1 MSIRVGAQEFPIT
14 SAELTYTRLP
24 NGTIGVFVEIA
35 SKAEQWVTLSLN
47 PPPLPGRTLADLTGQ
62 AQVLTSPTKP
72 DRYDPRAVNGVASIY
87 AGTHEDV
94 FESRLEW
101 GRVDERGIA
110 LHWTGVVNDLD
121 IYRNPPKHTLV
132 VDTTLLAIERPHRC
146 VFSNYG
152 EGDEVS
158 RIDAV
163 KDSVV
168 KSFDE
173 RLTASKWFEGMPF
186 VAVEVVV
193 RVEAK
198 GRSWPALPT
207 LPANEPPF
215 IVAKLP
221 RALVMSGDSESIRR
235 ALEAEINDGLGLLE
249 KRYRQAQPSFL

>member
-14 SAELTYTRLP
+14 SAQLTYTRVP
-24 NGTIGVFVEIA
+24 NGTISLFAEIA
-35 SKAEQWVTLSLN
+35 SQGKQWVTLSLN

-62 AQVLTSPTKP
+62 TQVITSPTKP
-72 DRYDPRAVNGVASIY
+72 DRYVPRAVNGVASIY

-110 LHWTGVVNDLD
+110 LRWTGVVNDLD
-121 IYRNPPKHTLV
+121 LYRNPPKHPLV
-132 VDTTLLAIERPHRC
+132 VDVTLSAVERPHRC
-146 VFSNYG
+146 VFATYCEG
-152 EGDEVS
+152 EEAS
-158 RIDAV
+158 RIDAI

-173 RLTASKWFEGMPF
+173 KLGASRWFDGMPF

-198 GRSWPALPT
+198 GRAWPALPP

-215 IVAKLP
+215 ILAKLP
-221 RALVMSGDSESIRR
+221 RALVMSGDDEAIRR
-235 ALEAEINDGLGLLE
+235 TLEAEISVGLEQLE